1 MLQARI
7 SCQVPASG
15 NYLGKE
21 LATSVQEIQIMRLW
35 GEITVLTR
43 YKKLSLPFFPPT
55 GFLFQHALDHALW
68 SRKMSVLGYR
78 SRKWSNGSGTALW
91 RQAGELV
98 ISRPYRSPPEPEL
111 LAAAI

>member
-7 SCQVPASG
+7 SCQVAASD

-43 YKKLSLPFFPPT
+43 YKKLSLPFFP
-55 GFLFQHALDHALW
+55 LHAFCFNRL
-68 SRKMSVLGYR
+68 
-78 SRKWSNGSGTALW
+78 
-91 RQAGELV
+91 
-98 ISRPYRSPPEPEL
+98 
-111 LAAAI
+111 